1 MTNQQFPASD
11 AVGPPPY
18 RGIPSSEVTDEPD
31 ALAQA
36 KALHGITEPDT
47 PHPVIPWLTRPR
59 RVWLY
64 GVIGAAEPALIA
76 VGAANG
82 STAALVGAVA
92 LSIVGTGV
100 ALPNT
105 VAPRD

>member
-1 MTNQQFPASD
+1 MTDFPASD

-18 RGIPSSEVTDEPD
+18 SGE
-31 ALAQA
+31 AN
-36 KALHGITEPDT
+36 TEPET

-64 GVIGAAEPALIA
+64 GVIGALEPALIA
-76 VGAANG
+76 VGLANG
-82 STAALVGAVA
+82 STAALVGAVL

-105 VAPRD
+105 VSPRD